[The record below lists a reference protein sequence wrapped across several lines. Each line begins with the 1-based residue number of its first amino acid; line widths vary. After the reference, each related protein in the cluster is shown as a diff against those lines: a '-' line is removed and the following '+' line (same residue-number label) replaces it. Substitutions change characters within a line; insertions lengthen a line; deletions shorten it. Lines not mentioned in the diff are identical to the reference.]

1 MARHS
6 RARSGRDLRR
16 RAPTKPPFERV
27 LVVCEGEKTEVN
39 YFEEIRQESKLP
51 TVHVRIIQSP
61 LGTEPQQ
68 IVEGAEAEFLKSK
81 RYERI
86 FVVFDRDQHRTYAD
100 AIKMAEA
107 RNRRY
112 RNDENRFVSFKAIVS
127 VPCFELWLLLHFTNI
142 LAPMHRDEALA
153 KLKKQL
159 IGYEKGNAGT
169 YAATLPNLDAA
180 TKRAAVLKQRFSRL
194 PGIEAY
200 TDVHE
205 LVGFMK
211 TLKSK

>member
-1 MARHS
+1 M
-6 RARSGRDLRR
+6 
-16 RAPTKPPFERV
+16 
-27 LVVCEGEKTEVN
+27 VVCEGEKTEVN

-127 VPCFELWLLLHFTNI
+127 VPCFELRLLLHFTNI